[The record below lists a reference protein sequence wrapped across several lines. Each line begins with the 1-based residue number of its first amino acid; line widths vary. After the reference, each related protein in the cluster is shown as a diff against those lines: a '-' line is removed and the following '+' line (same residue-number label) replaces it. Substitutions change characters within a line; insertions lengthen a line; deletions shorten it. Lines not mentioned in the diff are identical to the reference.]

1 MLDDRKAT
9 ILRAIVGDYIRAGHP
24 VGSRTLVER
33 YRLRVSSATIR
44 NDMSLL
50 EELGYIIRPH
60 ASAGGI
66 PTDQGYR
73 WYVDHWPA
81 PAWPVLP
88 AQQRAAIAGAFG
100 TGFAALEEV
109 LDATSHVLSRLTEA
123 VAVVA
128 APPARENLLRR
139 IELLR
144 RGPRQAALLLIGDT
158 GAVEQGLVEFNE
170 EQTEEQLSDLA
181 RTLNE
186 SLGGRGFEEL
196 ASRILISE
204 GVDEARRAVAAEIER
219 ILSRR
224 GWERVFRDGT
234 ANILLAEKFADLE
247 TAHGVVD
254 ALEQPSVLSQ
264 LLEAARLA
272 GSILVFIGQENP
284 IPGMQ
289 VCATVLATYEVG
301 AQRRG
306 TLGVVGPTR
315 MDYPHT
321 ISAVDAVAR
330 SLSGLLAS

>member
-1 MLDDRKAT
+1 
-9 ILRAIVGDYIRAGHP
+9 
-24 VGSRTLVER
+24 VER

-44 NDMSLL
+44 NDMSML
-50 EELGYIIRPH
+50 EELGYIVRPH

-73 WYVDHWPA
+73 WYIDHWPA
-81 PAWPVLP
+81 PAWPPLP
-88 AQQRAAIAGAFG
+88 AQQREAIAGTFES
-100 TGFAALEEV
+100 GFAALEDV

-144 RGPRQAALLLIGDT
+144 RGPRQVALLLIGDT
-158 GAVEQGLVEFNE
+158 GAVEQGLVEFAE

-181 RTLNE
+181 RALNE
-186 SLGGRGFEEL
+186 TLRGRGFEEL
-196 ASRILISE
+196 ASRILNLQ
-204 GVDEARRAVAAEIER
+204 GVDEARRRVASEIER
-219 ILSRR
+219 IVTGR
-224 GWERVFRDGT
+224 WERVFRDGT

-254 ALEQPSVLSQ
+254 ALERPSVLSQ

-272 GSILVFIGQENP
+272 ESILVFIGQENP
-284 IPGMQ
+284 IPGMHR
-289 VCATVLATYEVG
+289 CATVLATYEVDTR
-301 AQRRG
+301 RRG

>member
-9 ILRAIVGDYIRAGHP
+9 ILRAIVGDYIRAGQP

-50 EELGYIIRPH
+50 EELGYIVRPH

-81 PAWPVLP
+81 AWPALP
-88 AQQRAAIAGAFG
+88 ARQRAAIAGAFAS
-100 TGFAALEEV
+100 GFAALEEA
-109 LDATSHVLSRLTEA
+109 LDSTSHVLARLTEA

-139 IELLR
+139 IELLARGSR
-144 RGPRQAALLLIGDT
+144 RAALLLIGDT
-158 GAVEQGLVEFNE
+158 GTVEQGLVEFDE
-170 EQTEEQLSDLA
+170 DRTEEQLSDLA
-181 RTLNE
+181 RSLNE
-186 SLGGRGFEEL
+186 VLGGRGFEEL
-196 ASRILISE
+196 PSRIL
-204 GVDEARRAVAAEIER
+204 GLPGMDEARRRIAAEIER

-247 TAHGVVD
+247 TAYGVVN
-254 ALEQPSVLSQ
+254 ALEQPSVLSE
-264 LLEAARLA
+264 LLEAARRA

-284 IPGMQ
+284 IPGMHA
-289 VCATVLATYEVG
+289 CATVLATYEVG
-301 AQRRG
+301 PQRRG